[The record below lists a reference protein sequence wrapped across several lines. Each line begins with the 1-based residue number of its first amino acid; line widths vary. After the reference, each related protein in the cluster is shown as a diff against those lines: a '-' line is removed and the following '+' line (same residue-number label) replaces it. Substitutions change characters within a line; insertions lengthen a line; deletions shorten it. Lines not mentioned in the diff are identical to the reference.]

1 MKSQPLEF
9 CLGLVIGMTL
19 GLEGGG
25 CFCFVDFFFI
35 LLLCVCWFDFIL
47 FFFNKNI
54 VLYEIHL
61 VGQQKFQV
69 LDL

>member
-1 MKSQPLEF
+1 MFLF
-9 CLGLVIGMTL
+9 CGLVFFYYYL
-19 GLEGGG
+19 FVGLI
-25 CFCFVDFFFI
+25 FYFY
-35 LLLCVCWFDFIL
+35 